1 MRSLLVPGFRWPRLK
16 ALFGARAIQQAYA
29 NASWRKLDLLENA
42 LRQAFDDNQP
52 EVIIEQLEIEEFKN
66 VH

>member
-1 MRSLLVPGFRWPRLK
+1 MRSFLVPEFRWPRLK

-29 NASWRKLDLLENA
+29 NASWRKLDLLEGT
-42 LRQAFDDNQP
+42 LRQAFDESLP
-52 EVIIEQLEIEEFKN
+52 EQVIEQLEIEEFNN

>member
-1 MRSLLVPGFRWPRLK
+1 MRSLLVPEFRWPRLK

-42 LRQAFDDNQP
+42 LRQALRRGQRNSGTRSERIKQ
-52 EVIIEQLEIEEFKN
+52 N
-66 VH
+66 